1 MESQMPLHMPAPAS
15 VGTSLLA
22 NPKRASKPKQWNGK
36 IPLSPLNPDMSLYRK
51 YLYRLAKYQKYLV
64 DLENYKNSVVVAE
77 IAISKQ
83 FILHIANEL
92 NATLSRK
99 RKQHDF

>member
-1 MESQMPLHMPAPAS
+1 MESQMPLHMPSQVAIS
-15 VGTSLLA
+15 SLLEK
-22 NPKRASKPKQWNGK
+22 PRRVSKPKSWIGTPP
-36 IPLSPLNPDMSLYRK
+36 ISPLNPSMVKYRE

-99 RKQHDF
+99 RKQRDF